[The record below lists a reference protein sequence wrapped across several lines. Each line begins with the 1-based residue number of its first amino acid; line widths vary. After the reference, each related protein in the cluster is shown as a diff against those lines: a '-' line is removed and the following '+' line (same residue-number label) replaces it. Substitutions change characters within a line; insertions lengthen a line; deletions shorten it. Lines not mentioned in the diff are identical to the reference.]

1 MTTDG
6 SDSHPSIARLAA
18 DHELGVDS
26 ARIRVVEAGLDYRVA
41 FAFAEDGT
49 EWVLRIP
56 RRHDV
61 ADKIADEART
71 LDFVRDRLTVS
82 VPDWRIRSQDLIA
95 YPLLP
100 GEPGLTLSDEGE
112 PQWHFDAE
120 NPRYARDLG
129 RLIAELH
136 EISTEEA
143 RSAGIPARSPA
154 QVREEWRSR
163 LERVA
168 GAFDVGSGLLDQ
180 WRAWIADDQMWP
192 EYTAFTHG
200 ELYPAHVLLDPDGT
214 VRSVLDWTT
223 AEVGDPAVDF
233 MYHHM
238 LSTPETFRATVDAY
252 REATGREPQR
262 LEQRCAALVA
272 AGPLT
277 YAEYALTT
285 GDPDHAATAA
295 AQLNP

>member
-6 SDSHPSIARLAA
+6 VDNHESIAGLATA
-18 DHELGVDS
+18 HGLRVDP

-41 FAFAEDGT
+41 FAVAEDGN

-56 RRHDV
+56 RRDE
-61 ADKIADEART
+61 AAEKIADEARI
-71 LDFVRDRLTVS
+71 LDFVRDRLTLS
-82 VPDWRIRSQDLIA
+82 VPDWRIRSRDLIA

-112 PQWHFDAE
+112 PQWHLDTE
-120 NPRYARDLG
+120 NPRYAHGLG
-129 RLIAELH
+129 RLIAQLH
-136 EISTEEA
+136 QIDTEEA
-143 RSAGIPARSPA
+143 RAAGTPARSSE

-163 LERVA
+163 LERA
-168 GAFDVGSGLLDQ
+168 TDAFHVSSELLDQ

-192 EYTAFTHG
+192 EYTTFTHG
-200 ELYPAHVLLDPDGT
+200 ELYPAHLLVDPDGT

-238 LSTPETFRATVDAY
+238 LSTPETFRATVNAY
-252 REATGREPQR
+252 QEVTGREPQR
-262 LEQRCAALVA
+262 LEDRCAALVA

-285 GDPDHAATAA
+285 GDPDHAAAAA
-295 AQLNP
+295 AQLAP